1 MESRTVGILGGGQLG
16 SMLIR
21 HAIDMGIKVSI
32 MDKST
37 DAPASNY
44 TASFQ
49 AGSLLNEQD
58 VLGFG
63 EEHDVV
69 TIEIEAVNTDA
80 LAQLAANGKE
90 VYPAANIIKTIQD
103 KYHQK
108 QFLQSHGIP
117 VAHGVAVH
125 GAEEIKNNITG
136 YPMCLKTRTSGYD
149 GNGVM
154 LIKSEADIAKAF
166 TAPSLLEECVA
177 IDSEIS
183 VIVARNKH
191 GEVVTYDPTLMVF
204 DPNNFVLDH
213 QMCPS
218 GLSTDI
224 TTKARELAVKV
235 ATSIDLVG
243 ILAVEMFLTKD
254 GEIIVNE
261 LAPRPHNSG
270 HHTIEACTTSQYEQ
284 HLRAILGMP
293 LGSTKIFTN
302 TVLINILG
310 PHPEN
315 ADKLQH
321 ALNETYKMAG
331 AHVHWYGKTEI
342 RKGRKLGHIVV
353 TADTMDEAKATANN
367 IRQLLKID

>member
-63 EEHDVV
+63 QQHDVV

-80 LAQLAANGKE
+80 LAQLAASGKE

-218 GLSTDI
+218 GLSTHV

-353 TADTMDEAKATANN
+353 TADTMEEAKATADN